1 MPVSDQF
8 GQAVFVELGKKGIER
23 CIQCRLQAAGSI
35 DRAATSTG
43 EAGDK
48 TVEILEPADHVAHD
62 DVLRVAG
69 KLHPAS
75 ASAKRFHET
84 FGLQA
89 LRNLGEMVARYTV
102 AARDF
107 LHRQRVARGG
117 ESHES
122 PEGIIA
128 VKAELHKICISYIEF
143 FAIGFN
149 LHLRY

>member
-1 MPVSDQF
+1 
-8 GQAVFVELGKKGIER
+8 
-23 CIQCRLQAAGSI
+23 
-35 DRAATSTG
+35 

-69 KLHPAS
+69 ELHPAS
-75 ASAKRFHET
+75 ASAERFHET
-84 FGLQA
+84 FRLQS
-89 LRNLGEMVARYTV
+89 LRNLGEMVARDAV

-122 PEGIIA
+122 PQGIIA
-128 VKAELHKICISYIEF
+128 VKAELHKMCISDIEF
-143 FAIGFN
+143 LAIRFN
-149 LHLRY
+149 VHLRY